1 MDISISEPTTS
12 HSTFYNAGLRNE
24 TWGGFKCSIE
34 HHKTGP
40 SDCNKTQTPRSSYM
54 HGTTKCL
61 PLMFYFSKIE
71 EYGAFLK
78 TLTCPRL
85 PRHAVGLGLVI
96 SLLILVTDQVR
107 VGLRAESC
115 SNADDMFIG
124 CIYHLLHLKNTEKYT
139 FLYNTAVCQLLLY
152 LLIIFTYIHC
162 LILA

>member
-1 MDISISEPTTS
+1 
-12 HSTFYNAGLRNE
+12 
-24 TWGGFKCSIE
+24 
-34 HHKTGP
+34 
-40 SDCNKTQTPRSSYM
+40 
-54 HGTTKCL
+54 
-61 PLMFYFSKIE
+61 MFYFSKTE

-162 LILA
+162 LILACCKENFKTTRESFSGCSFKTDLTTHSLIDNLSRVY